1 MMKLTVV
8 SPTYNEAANIARLSQ
23 EVHAA
28 LSGMDYELLIVD
40 DDSPDRTWAVAQE
53 LAKANGHIR
62 VIHRTKGR
70 GLSAAVIEGIHSSV
84 AEYVAVID
92 ADLQHNPEILPKMVE
107 ALDAGAEIAV
117 GSRYRRRRNWSVEHR
132 SKAAILDRDQ
142 VGKHVSG
149 RKATRSDVWIFH
161 VAARRLRPS

>member
-1 MMKLTVV
+1 MKLTVV
-8 SPTYNEAANIARLSQ
+8 SPTYNEAANIARLSH

-40 DDSPDRTWAVAQE
+40 DDSPDQTWAVAQK
-53 LAKANGHIR
+53 LAKRNGHIR
-62 VIHRTKGR
+62 VLRRMKGR

-107 ALDAGAEIAV
+107 ALDSGAEIAV
-117 GSRYRRRRNWSVEHR
+117 GSRYVEGGGIGAWST
-132 SKAAILDRDQ
+132 
-142 VGKHVSG
+142 G
-149 RKATRSDVWIFH
+149 
-161 VAARRLRPS
+161 RRLQSWIATKLAGMFLGV